1 MRVISGTLKG
11 YKLFA
16 PKSTVRPTSDRVKE
30 ALFNMI
36 EDVEGEKVLDLF
48 CGSGALGIEALSRG
62 AELAIFVDQSHGSIG
77 FTKKNLSNT
86 HLEEKAHV
94 YKSPVKKFLKKY
106 KKHIFGLIFLDPP
119 YKINLLDVKEIFEL
133 IFANQLADKSSI
145 IVYEHSSRTNAMSF
159 DEFDLVKSKIYG
171 DTAVSF
177 YKLKGNGS

>member
-16 PKSTVRPTSDRVKE
+16 PKSSVRPTSDRVKE
-30 ALFNMI
+30 ALFNVI
-36 EDVEGEKVLDLF
+36 GDVEGENVLDLF

-62 AELAIFVDQSHGSIG
+62 AELAVFIDQSHSSIG
-77 FTKKNLSNT
+77 FTNKNLSNT
-86 HLEEKAHV
+86 HLEDKAHV

-106 KKHIFGLIFLDPP
+106 KKHKFGLIFLDPP

-145 IVYEHSSRTNAMSF
+145 IVYEHSAKTEAMSF
-159 DEFDLVKSKIYG
+159 EGFALIKSKIYG

-177 YKLKGNGS
+177 YKLKGNNS